1 MDLNRSELD
10 HYKVI
15 RVLGIGATAKVKSV
29 IDPNSLQVYAAKI
42 IKKSENLSTISNF
55 RSLMQNEV
63 QVLSNLAHKNIV
75 AFINS
80 NENGIYIKKNNKGTY
95 SCMYIIMEFC
105 PNGTL
110 FDLLYSS
117 GSLSESIV
125 RFYFKQIL
133 LSLESCHSAGIVHRD
148 LKPENIL
155 FDRSYNLKLSDF
167 GYSKLISPESSSEL
181 LHTRVGTKSYMAPE
195 VYQNQCYSGQ
205 SADVFSSGVILFL
218 MLSHNLPFSKADPH
232 NNLYRKISSHD
243 PMFWKIHSRSKPDN
257 FFSED
262 FKDLIEKM
270 LEINSEKR
278 LNLGQVI
285 NHPWVLGETSSLNEI
300 KEVVGKRIEKIKVS
314 AEQAILQRKE
324 DRGMAYNN
332 GKYYRGDPSNSSS
345 LTLSFEL
352 PQIIYKIPYISEK
365 GVVDNRFTELLLDFS
380 QRRF

>member
-1 MDLNRSELD
+1 
-10 HYKVI
+10 
-15 RVLGIGATAKVKSV
+15 
-29 IDPNSLQVYAAKI
+29 
-42 IKKSENLSTISNF
+42 
-55 RSLMQNEV
+55 
-63 QVLSNLAHKNIV
+63 
-75 AFINS
+75 
-80 NENGIYIKKNNKGTY
+80 
-95 SCMYIIMEFC
+95 MEFC

-243 PMFWKIHSRSKPDN
+243 PMFWKIHSRSKPDS

-300 KEVVGKRIEKIKVS
+300 KEVVGKRIEKIKES

-365 GVVDNRFTELLLDFS
+365 GVVDNRFTGIITGLQPKEILTILSNELGAYDAQCEVIENTYNFRAKIITESDVILFKCELYKTSEELYVIDFCVYDGDLLEAMKIFKAIEDKIIES
-380 QRRF
+380 QDIEDEDIEYGIIAE

>member
-1 MDLNRSELD
+1 
-10 HYKVI
+10 
-15 RVLGIGATAKVKSV
+15 
-29 IDPNSLQVYAAKI
+29 
-42 IKKSENLSTISNF
+42 
-55 RSLMQNEV
+55 
-63 QVLSNLAHKNIV
+63 
-75 AFINS
+75 
-80 NENGIYIKKNNKGTY
+80 
-95 SCMYIIMEFC
+95 MEFC

-243 PMFWKIHSRSKPDN
+243 PMFWKIHSRSKPDS

-300 KEVVGKRIEKIKVS
+300 KEVVGKRIEKIKES

-365 GVVDNRFTELLLDFS
+365 GVFDNRFTGIITGLQPKEILTILSNELGAYDAQCEVIENTYNFRAKIITESDVILFKCELYKTSEELYVIDFCVYDGDLLEAMKIFKAI
-380 QRRF
+380 